1 MQIKSTSIQQLK
13 FDIGQFWPDFHAMI
27 VDFLSVRMRATSVE
41 VALEGFFRVMQDP
54 TSEHVEPNPNHDYSH
69 RL

>member
-1 MQIKSTSIQQLK
+1 
-13 FDIGQFWPDFHAMI
+13 MI

-54 TSEHVEPNPNHDYSH
+54 TAEHVEPNPNHDYSH